1 MKSVTSSLF
10 NSEPCLRL
18 AAVVLSAALP
28 TPASAQ
34 AVQPTMRAIVVHQW
48 GGPEVLKY
56 QEAPRPT
63 PAEDEI
69 LVRIIAA
76 GVNPVDASIC
86 SGRYAKVLG
95 ITLPFVPGS
104 DIAGIVEKT
113 GTKVTK
119 FKPGDAVFGYM
130 ELKRGGGYAQYAV
143 ARETEAALK
152 PQSISFTEAAAVPIA
167 ALTAWQALVDTAN
180 LVSGQTVLVHGGSG
194 GVGTFAIQIAKM
206 RGARVI
212 ATASTQ
218 NQDLLK
224 ELGADV
230 AIDYTKQKFEDS
242 ARDVDVVL
250 DSVGR
255 DTLARSYPVAKKG
268 GIIVSIVGRPDP
280 AELKKHGI
288 RGASL
293 GVEPNSAE
301 LTQIGRLIDAKKIR
315 VIVSQTFPL
324 AEAAKAQR
332 QIATHHTRGKI
343 VLKVAEEPR

>member
-119 FKPGDAVFGYM
+119 FKPGDAV
-130 ELKRGGGYAQYAV
+130 
-143 ARETEAALK
+143 
-152 PQSISFTEAAAVPIA
+152 
-167 ALTAWQALVDTAN
+167 
-180 LVSGQTVLVHGGSG
+180 
-194 GVGTFAIQIAKM
+194 
-206 RGARVI
+206 
-212 ATASTQ
+212 
-218 NQDLLK
+218 
-224 ELGADV
+224 
-230 AIDYTKQKFEDS
+230 
-242 ARDVDVVL
+242 L
-250 DSVGR
+250 D
-255 DTLARSYPVAKKG
+255 
-268 GIIVSIVGRPDP
+268 IW
-280 AELKKHGI
+280 
-288 RGASL
+288 
-293 GVEPNSAE
+293 N
-301 LTQIGRLIDAKKIR
+301 
-315 VIVSQTFPL
+315 
-324 AEAAKAQR
+324 
-332 QIATHHTRGKI
+332 
-343 VLKVAEEPR
+343 